1 MEVLSDILVIM
12 SLILTAAA
20 AALVILMIIE
30 KNQVQPG
37 EELHP
42 WVYFSDEE
50 DESKAGLPDL
60 SFSGGKYLA
69 AWLSDGSLSVFVE
82 DAYIEQLDSLSLPI
96 ELISIAGKVYKV
108 SINSPANPKRI
119 RNLINALGCC
129 LDDRAPSKVKRL
141 ARLYL
146 QGYPFG
152 SISSDKHES
161 KLFERD

>member
-20 AALVILMIIE
+20 AALVILMVQS
-30 KNQVQPG
+30 KQGQPG

-42 WVYFSDEE
+42 WVYFSDAE
-50 DESKAGLPDL
+50 DESNAGLPDL

-108 SINSPANPKRI
+108 NITGPADIKRI
-119 RNLINALGCC
+119 RNLINALGCTF
-129 LDDRAPSKVKRL
+129 DERVPSKVKRL
-141 ARLYL
+141 ARYYL

-152 SISSDKHES
+152 SIASDEHET
-161 KLFERD
+161 KLFDRD